1 MSVGG
6 DGGDDVPETA
16 RALAQAA
23 KEHEATKGYRARRA
37 VLDSDTDPDT
47 DAEPYGAGVRGFGP
61 PLQVG
66 SHDRRRDLCDGA
78 GLCSLGIWAPWQRP
92 PVSHPALLRVR
103 ALLLEYIAGMK
114 DRVNISAAELF
125 DKLAAGE
132 VLEDPFAGDE
142 VGLRRLVDQV
152 LFALSTPGASAFAQ
166 ASDLAQPVRIR
177 ALQRI
182 LQLGGDPDWRG
193 MEHFCRGVR
202 LGVSHR
208 LPRTP
213 AVYSRKRRW
222 RLEGQSNPDFDVE
235 AERQSLG
242 GTWRDNYEA
251 AIVHDAAILQQLEDA
266 VQRGM
271 AIRLTEEEASFHF
284 PALTVNSLNAVAK
297 VDEAGAVTSVRLV
310 LDGTHGV
317 VVNRAIRQRDQD
329 RCPVASDVRRVQRA
343 QAMTGPA
350 LGLALDV
357 REAHRLPRVHPLD
370 WPYQGCRSSLSSDV
384 FIFTVGCFG
393 ISTAA
398 YWWSRM
404 GGALVRAAHLL
415 SLPTDQL
422 WLLLMADDLKC
433 ESTAER
439 PHVPIIF
446 VVLLL
451 VVLGV
456 PLSWHKAQGG
466 RTIRW
471 IGYEVHLGELALG
484 ITQRRADWCV
494 DFLLQLARDG
504 RADVARMRSGLG
516 RLCFVV
522 GALEWERPFL
532 APLYAFLARQPR
544 WGHRQLPTFVRV
556 ISHYIAARLSLRRLY
571 PSATARSRSL
581 EAFRIDAS
589 AEGDSIGVGGWL
601 PTRNQ
606 HGVLDRAKSP
616 WFSFSLNRT
625 TAPWAYVRG
634 QPFRTIAALE
644 AVGVLIALVVFEMFL
659 SRDQDVVYA
668 MPALTDNK
676 GNQFSLSRLQT
687 ARFPLCAVVM
697 EIAARS
703 ERLRIRLEVDWI
715 PRELNTSAD
724 ALAAGN
730 HDGFSEDLR
739 QKVDWANQE
748 WLVLDWALGLG
759 TNFYSSSATRVAA
772 PPPSASNRRKKK
784 ISFRES
790 DPWSWI
796 RSPLLTPASSSKKK
810 KREEDVLWFRG
821 QRFNVSVSQKKNNNN
836 NNVKAHSLYSQA
848 WLSCIL
854 GHGMRFRVVDL

>member
-1 MSVGG
+1 MTMDDDV
-6 DGGDDVPETA
+6 GDDVPETA

-23 KEHEATKGYRARRA
+23 REHQATKGYRARQLL
-37 VLDSDTDPDT
+37 LDSDTEADS
-47 DAEPYGAGVRGFGP
+47 DAEPHGAGVRGRGT

-66 SHDRRRDLCDGA
+66 AHDRRRDLCDGA
-78 GLCSLGIWAPWQRP
+78 GLCSLGIWPPWRRP
-92 PVSHPALLRVR
+92 PVTHPALLRVR
-103 ALLLEYIAGMK
+103 ALLLDFVTDLKTHI
-114 DRVNISAAELF
+114 NLSPIELF
-125 DKLAAGE
+125 AKLAAGE
-132 VLEDPFAGDE
+132 VLTDPFAAEEG
-142 VGLRRLVDQV
+142 GLRDLIDQV
-152 LFALSTPGASAFAQ
+152 LSALSAPGASAFARS
-166 ASDLAQPVRIR
+166 SDVAQPVRVR

-202 LGVSHR
+202 IGVSHR

-213 AVYSRKRRW
+213 AVYSRKRKW
-222 RLEGQSNPDFDVE
+222 RLEGQADPDFDVA

-242 GTWRDNYEA
+242 STWRDNYEA
-251 AIVHDAAILQQLEDA
+251 AIVHDKAILQQLEDA
-266 VQRGM
+266 VRRDM
-271 AIRLTEEEASFHF
+271 AIRLTVEEASFHF
-284 PALTVNSLNAVAK
+284 PSLTVNSLNAVAK
-297 VDEAGAVTSVRLV
+297 LDEAGSVSSVRLV

-329 RCPVASDVRRVQRA
+329 RCPVASDVRRVQRE
-343 QAMTGPA
+343 QALTGPA

-370 WPYQGCRSSLSSDV
+370 WTHQGCRSSLSSDLFV
-384 FIFTVGCFG
+384 FTVGCFG

-415 SLPTDQL
+415 AQPSDQL

-433 ESTAER
+433 ESTAEQ
-439 PHVPIIF
+439 PHVPIVF
-446 VVLLL
+446 VILLL

-466 RTIRW
+466 ETIKW
-471 IGYEVHLGELALG
+471 IGYEVHLGQLALG

-544 WGHRQLPTFVRV
+544 WGHRSLPTFVRV
-556 ISHYIAARLSLRRLY
+556 ISHYMAARLSLRRLY
-571 PSATARSRSL
+571 PSATTRSRSL

-589 AEGDSIGVGGWL
+589 AEGDVIGVGGWL

-606 HGVLDRAKSP
+606 HGILDRAVSP
-616 WFSFSLNRT
+616 WFSFSLNRS
-625 TAPWAYVRG
+625 TAPWAYARG

-644 AVGVLIALVVFEMFL
+644 AVGVLVALVVFEKFL
-659 SRDQDVVYA
+659 SRDQDVVYT

-676 GNQFSLSRLQT
+676 GN
-687 ARFPLCAVVM
+687 
-697 EIAARS
+697 
-703 ERLRIRLEVDWI
+703 
-715 PRELNTSAD
+715 
-724 ALAAGN
+724 
-730 HDGFSEDLR
+730 
-739 QKVDWANQE
+739 
-748 WLVLDWALGLG
+748 
-759 TNFYSSSATRVAA
+759 
-772 PPPSASNRRKKK
+772 
-784 ISFRES
+784 
-790 DPWSWI
+790 
-796 RSPLLTPASSSKKK
+796 
-810 KREEDVLWFRG
+810 
-821 QRFNVSVSQKKNNNN
+821 
-836 NNVKAHSLYSQA
+836 
-848 WLSCIL
+848 
-854 GHGMRFRVVDL
+854 